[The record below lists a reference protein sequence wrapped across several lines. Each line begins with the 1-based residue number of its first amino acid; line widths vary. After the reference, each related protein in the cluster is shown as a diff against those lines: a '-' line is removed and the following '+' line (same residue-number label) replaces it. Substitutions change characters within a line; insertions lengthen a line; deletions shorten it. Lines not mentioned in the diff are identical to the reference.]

1 MEQFCTNFNENL
13 NSEEIQNKKRFH
25 KAINLIDDFVTKFIS
40 KIEYYKMTLESQIN
54 NAKLTLIN
62 TPLSSDIKT
71 NEKKED
77 NETVKDGKINI
88 NENKSKEKEK
98 EKDNIK
104 NNDEF
109 LNKFMNTKNFYKK
122 ALYLLYLITEDK
134 SQIQKIIEKD
144 EDSCLEKKMKQIFL
158 V

>member
-1 MEQFCTNFNENL
+1 MEQFCTNLNEKL
-13 NSEEIQNKKRFH
+13 NSEEIKNKKRFH

-77 NETVKDGKINI
+77 ILYIILISPLFKILNI
-88 NENKSKEKEK
+88 ILKHYN
-98 EKDNIK
+98 
-104 NNDEF
+104 
-109 LNKFMNTKNFYKK
+109 
-122 ALYLLYLITEDK
+122 
-134 SQIQKIIEKD
+134 
-144 EDSCLEKKMKQIFL
+144 
-158 V
+158 